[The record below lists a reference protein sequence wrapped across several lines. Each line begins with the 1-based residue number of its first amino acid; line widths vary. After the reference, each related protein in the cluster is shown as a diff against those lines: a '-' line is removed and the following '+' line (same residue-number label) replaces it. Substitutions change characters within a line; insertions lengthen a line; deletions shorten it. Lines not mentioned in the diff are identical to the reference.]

1 MGWGWGTKRVK
12 LAPVGLWERRRRQEK
27 GTTEDEMLD
36 GITDSTYMS
45 LSKLQGDGE
54 RQVSP
59 ACRSPWG
66 RKESDKTERLNN
78 NCGKTT
84 RRGGRECLLPVPGFP
99 GWAAMP
105 W

>member
-1 MGWGWGTKRVK
+1 MGLGWGTKRVK

-66 RKESDKTERLNN
+66 LKESDKTERLNN

-84 RRGGRECLLPVPGFP
+84 RLGGRECLLPVPGFP